1 MTAMLIMGKYF
12 SYLTTCAVSRA
23 VMEVEKILYLM
34 TAMLIMGKY
43 FSYLTA
49 RAVSRAVMQV
59 EKILSHLFG
68 GEESTFLTPRPVVK
82 DPQTGGESDF
92 PTSSQ
97 LMHKMH

>member
-1 MTAMLIMGKYF
+1 
-12 SYLTTCAVSRA
+12 
-23 VMEVEKILYLM
+23 M

-59 EKILSHLFG
+59 VEILSHLSG
-68 GEESTFLTPRPVVK
+68 GKESTFLTPRS
-82 DPQTGGESDF
+82 GESDF

-97 LMHKMH
+97 LMHKNALKRGHAIPMQTSIPT